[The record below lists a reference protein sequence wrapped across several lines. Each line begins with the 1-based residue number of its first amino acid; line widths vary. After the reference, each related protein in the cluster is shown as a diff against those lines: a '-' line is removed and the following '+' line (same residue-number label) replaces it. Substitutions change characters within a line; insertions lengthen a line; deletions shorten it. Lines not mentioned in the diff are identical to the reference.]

1 MIRIPSIPPVVG
13 KVTVP
18 SININHNIK
27 TIFISIASY
36 RDPDL
41 INTVRSAY
49 DNAAFKDRL
58 FFSIVSQAEDFE
70 HPDLSFIPEN
80 QIRYEKI
87 LWELSDGACWARE
100 IASRDIDSDYYLQI
114 DSHSRFIPNWDK
126 VVIEN
131 YSMCKKYWKSDIAFT
146 MHPRGFRRDHETG
159 EEEFYDFGKKPL
171 VGYMGWTEGEN
182 MPQPIWYDIEYFK
195 YGYEAYFLCANSLFC
210 DTKIIKAIPYDENLY
225 FIGEE
230 PTLAL
235 RFYTRGVKLI
245 NPSFHYMWH
254 AYNPNYKTEDR
265 RLHWQDNPRWL
276 FLNKLSYHR
285 AAKILSGDM
294 SFGVYGIG
302 SKDLYD
308 EFQEKAGI
316 TLYDKHDK
324 IISGWNN
331 E

>member
-1 MIRIPSIPPVVG
+1 MIRIPSIPPLVG
-13 KVTVP
+13 KVNAP
-18 SININHNIK
+18 NINTNQNIK

-41 INTVRSAY
+41 VNTVRSAY
-49 DNAAFKDRL
+49 DNATFKDRL
-58 FFSIVSQAEDFE
+58 FFSIVSQASVEE
-70 HPDLSFIPEN
+70 HPDLSFIPED

-87 LWELSDGACWARE
+87 LWQESQGACWARE
-100 IASRDIDSDYYLQI
+100 IASRRIKHDYYLQI
-114 DSHSRFIPNWDK
+114 DSHSRFILNWDR

-131 YSMCKKYWKSDIAFT
+131 YVSCKKHWQSDIAFT
-146 MHPRGFRRDHETG
+146 MHPRGFRRDHQTG
-159 EEEFYDFGKKPL
+159 EEEYYDFGKKPL
-171 VGYMGWTEGEN
+171 RGSMGWSEGES
-182 MPQPIWYDIEYFK
+182 MPWPIWYDVDYSK

-210 DTKIIKAIPYDENLY
+210 EAKIIKAIPYDHNLY

-254 AYNPNYKTEDR
+254 AYNPQYNSDKR
-265 RLHWQDNPRWL
+265 RLHWEDNPSWE
-276 FLNKLSYHR
+276 FMNKMSYRR
-285 AAKILSGDM
+285 AAKIITGDM
-294 SFGVYGIG
+294 SLGVYGIG

-316 TLYDKHDK
+316 TLYDKHEK
-324 IISGWNN
+324 ILGIWG
-331 E
+331 